1 MNIKNA
7 IVKTNDI
14 LVFLLFAFVAILTI
28 LTAIGGGIVQGIIFG
43 LIGFCLCA
51 MMCGFW
57 IVLSAMLD
65 TQQKILERLKK
76 GEEL

>member
-14 LVFLLFAFVAILTI
+14 LVFLLFAFVAILAI
-28 LTAIGGGIVQGIIFG
+28 LTAIGGSIIQGIIFG
-43 LIGFCLCA
+43 LIGFCICS

-65 TQQKILERLKK
+65 TQQKILEKLNK
-76 GEEL
+76 GE

>member
-1 MNIKNA
+1 MNIKIIA
-7 IVKTNDI
+7 VKVCDL
-14 LVFLLFAFVAILTI
+14 LVYILFAFVAILAI
-28 LTAIGGGIVQGIIFG
+28 LTAIGGGIVQGITFG

-65 TQQKILERLKK
+65 TQQKILEQLKK
-76 GEEL
+76 GE

>member
-14 LVFLLFAFVAILTI
+14 LVFLLFAFVAILAI
-28 LTAIGGGIVQGIIFG
+28 LTAIGGSIIYGIIFG
-43 LIGFCLCA
+43 LIGFCICSMLS
-51 MMCGFW
+51 GFW

-65 TQQKILERLKK
+65 TQQKILDKLNK
-76 GEEL
+76 GE

>member
-7 IVKTNDI
+7 IIKTNDI

-28 LTAIGGGIVQGIIFG
+28 LTAIGGGIIQGIIFG
-43 LIGFCLCA
+43 LIGFCLCS
-51 MMCGFW
+51 MLCGFW

-65 TQQKILERLKK
+65 TQQKILDKLNK
-76 GEEL
+76 GE

>member
-14 LVFLLFAFVAILTI
+14 LVFLLFAFVAILAI
-28 LTAIGGGIVQGIIFG
+28 LTAIGGSIIQGIVFG
-43 LIGFCLCA
+43 LIGFCICS

-65 TQQKILERLKK
+65 TQQKILDKLNK
-76 GEEL
+76 GG